1 MANDTGEFPILDL
14 FGSRGRRIANA
25 RPTGPQQIQKWEE
38 ATDMKLWRIASCTLL
53 VFAATYGY
61 AQDADTSESSAGH
74 VPVIS
79 GGMGYVHNVNG
90 GVTSLEPQINP
101 ILLVP
106 FGSHVLLESRTDFTG
121 FFQRMPQPS
130 GDFRGKV
137 FKSVEYAQLDWLA
150 NSHVMVSAGKYLL
163 PFGLYN
169 ERLEPIWIRN
179 LQDSP
184 ITAGIGLGASGAG
197 DGGMLR
203 GVIRQTPAYSVQ
215 YSAYF
220 SASSNINQLQASRS
234 AGGDSSIFFT
244 KPRLELGTSYERL
257 LQGHQINSVATYLSW
272 QAPRVP
278 LDLKLEY
285 DQSYM
290 GRGYWLEGA
299 YSLRDMQKIPAFAR
313 RVQLV
318 SRMQQFYPEHGGGS
332 GLPRLNTNRV
342 DFGLNYYVRDDLRF
356 ISSYGRQFQQ
366 GANANV
372 WNVGFTYRFLMPL
385 WPGRK

>member
-1 MANDTGEFPILDL
+1 
-14 FGSRGRRIANA
+14 
-25 RPTGPQQIQKWEE
+25 
-38 ATDMKLWRIASCTLL
+38 
-53 VFAATYGY
+53 
-61 AQDADTSESSAGH
+61 
-74 VPVIS
+74 
-79 GGMGYVHNVNG
+79 
-90 GVTSLEPQINP
+90 
-101 ILLVP
+101 
-106 FGSHVLLESRTDFTG
+106 
-121 FFQRMPQPS
+121 
-130 GDFRGKV
+130 
-137 FKSVEYAQLDWLA
+137 
-150 NSHVMVSAGKYLL
+150 
-163 PFGLYN
+163 
-169 ERLEPIWIRN
+169 
-179 LQDSP
+179 
-184 ITAGIGLGASGAG
+184 
-197 DGGMLR
+197 
-203 GVIRQTPAYSVQ
+203 VIRQTPAYSVQ

-272 QAPRVP
+272 QPSRVP
-278 LDLKLEY
+278 LDVKLEY

-299 YSLRDMQKIPAFAR
+299 YSLRNMQKIPALAK

-318 SRMQQFYPEHGGGS
+318 SRMQQFYPEHGGGN
-332 GLPRLNTNRV
+332 GLPRVDTNRV
-342 DFGLNYYVRDDLRF
+342 DFGVNYYVRDDLRF